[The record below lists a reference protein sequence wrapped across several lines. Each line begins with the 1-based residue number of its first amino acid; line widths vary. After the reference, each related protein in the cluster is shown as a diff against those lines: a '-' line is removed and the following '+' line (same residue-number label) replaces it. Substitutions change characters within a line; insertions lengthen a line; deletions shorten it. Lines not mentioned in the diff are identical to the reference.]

1 MAFFQEAKVRQLEQ
15 IMTPTFRKLILLLVI
30 FPPRTLPA
38 VDYFSTHRGRCQSY
52 YIKIGHL

>member
-30 FPPRTLPA
+30 FFPRTLPA
-38 VDYFSTHRGRCQSY
+38 VDYFTTH
-52 YIKIGHL
+52 